1 MLHDMLLPN
10 RFRRIGWFILVPA
23 TLAGIILAAT
33 GYEAEWIKGHFPVIA
48 GEEFPG
54 GKQFMTIVYGNM
66 TNTVVAVFFL
76 VGALAVAFSREKME
90 DEYIRQVRLSS
101 LLWAVWVNYALLLFA
116 ILFIYGLSFLNV
128 MIYNMFTILIIF
140 IIRYHY
146 LLYRS
151 NKTETYEKQDQD

>member
-23 TLAGIILAAT
+23 TIAGIVLTAT
-33 GYEAEWIKGHFPVIA
+33 GYEAEWIKGQFPVIWT
-48 GEEFPG
+48 EEFPG
-54 GKQFMTIVYGNM
+54 GTRFMTMVYGNM
-66 TNTVVAVFFL
+66 TNTIVAMVFL
-76 VGALAVAFSREKME
+76 VGALLVAFSREKVE
-90 DEYIRQVRLSS
+90 DEYIREIRLSS
-101 LLWAVWVNYALLLFA
+101 LMWAVWVNYALLLFA

-146 LLYRS
+146 LLYRTQ
-151 NKTETYEKQDQD
+151 KMAGHEK